1 MTQTSQQGGQQPQTQ
16 LTSQNATALKRM
28 QEETTQ
34 QIMERVTGWQETGE
48 VVLPKGYHVGNA
60 IKLAWL
66 YLQTVEN
73 LQHQKAIDYCTKD
86 SICNAL
92 LNMVINGEYPQK
104 HCYFIMYGNRLEWQ
118 ERYLGKLMRAKRDT
132 EIGKVNAQVI
142 YEGDEFVYTI
152 DENGEKQL
160 VKHVPNLANIDNTKI
175 LAAYAVVI
183 NKDGS
188 RHIEVM
194 TRTQIQ
200 KAWEQGA
207 MKGKS
212 GAHTNFTDQM
222 CMKTVI
228 QRACKIAL
236 DSNADPGDDDDPNH
250 YDEATAEREAAQG
263 RQAIDAEAVEVKD
276 EQVATPA
283 PKGLEAN
290 ASYID
295 MSNTQQPA
303 AEPAPAANANAN
315 ANAGTGASRA
325 CPLP

>member
-132 EIGKVNAQVI
+132 EVGKVNAQVI

-183 NKDGS
+183 NKDGT

-236 DSNADPGDDDDPNH
+236 DSTADPGDDDDPNH

-263 RQAIDAEAVEVKD
+263 RQAIDAEAVEVKG
-276 EQVATPA
+276 EQVAAPA

-303 AEPAPAANANAN
+303 AEPAPAANANA
-315 ANAGTGASRA
+315 GTGASRA

>member
-183 NKDGS
+183 NKDGT

-236 DSNADPGDDDDPNH
+236 DSTSDPGDDDDPNH

-263 RQAIDAEAVEVKD
+263 RQAIDAEAVEVKG
-276 EQVATPA
+276 EQVAAPA

-303 AEPAPAANANAN
+303 AEPAPAANANA
-315 ANAGTGASRA
+315 GTGASRA

>member
-34 QIMERVTGWQETGE
+34 QIMDRVTGWQETGE

-132 EIGKVNAQVI
+132 EIEKVNAQVI

-183 NKDGS
+183 NKDGT

-236 DSNADPGDDDDPNH
+236 DSTADPGDDNDPNH

-263 RQAIDAEAVEVKD
+263 RQVIDAEAVEVKD
-276 EQVATPA
+276 EQVAAPA

-303 AEPAPAANANAN
+303 AEPAPAANANA
-315 ANAGTGASRA
+315 GTGASRA

>member
-1 MTQTSQQGGQQPQTQ
+1 MTQTPQQGGQQPQTQ

-118 ERYLGKLMRAKRDT
+118 ERYLGKLMRANRDT

-183 NKDGS
+183 NKDGT

-236 DSNADPGDDDDPNH
+236 DSTADPGDDDDPNH

-276 EQVATPA
+276 EQVAAPA

-303 AEPAPAANANAN
+303 AEPAPAANANA
-315 ANAGTGASRA
+315 GTGASRA

>member
-183 NKDGS
+183 NKDGT

-236 DSNADPGDDDDPNH
+236 DSTADPGDDDDPNH

-263 RQAIDAEAVEVKD
+263 RQAIDAEAVELKD
-276 EQVATPA
+276 EQVAAPA

-303 AEPAPAANANAN
+303 AEPAPAANANA
-315 ANAGTGASRA
+315 GTGASRA

>member
-1 MTQTSQQGGQQPQTQ
+1 MTQTSQQGGHQPQTQ

-34 QIMERVTGWQETGE
+34 QIMDRVTGWQETGE

-118 ERYLGKLMRAKRDT
+118 ERYMGKLMRAKRDT
-132 EIGKVNAQVI
+132 EIEKVNAQVI

-160 VKHVPNLANIDNTKI
+160 FKHVPNLANIDNTKI
-175 LAAYAVVI
+175 IAAYAVVI
-183 NKDGS
+183 NKDGT

-236 DSNADPGDDDDPNH
+236 DSTADPGDDDDPNH

-263 RQAIDAEAVEVKD
+263 RQAIDAEAVEVKG
-276 EQVATPA
+276 EQVDAPA

-303 AEPAPAANANAN
+303 AEPAPAANANA
-315 ANAGTGASRA
+315 GTGASRA

>member
-1 MTQTSQQGGQQPQTQ
+1 MKQTPQQGEQQPQTQ

-183 NKDGS
+183 NKDGT

-236 DSNADPGDDDDPNH
+236 DSTADPGDDDDPNH

-263 RQAIDAEAVEVKD
+263 RLAIDAEAVEVKD
-276 EQVATPA
+276 EQVAAPA

-303 AEPAPAANANAN
+303 AEPAPAANANA
-315 ANAGTGASRA
+315 GTGASRA

>member
-183 NKDGS
+183 NKDGT

-212 GAHTNFTDQM
+212 GAHNNFTDQM

-236 DSNADPGDDDDPNH
+236 DSTADPGDDDDPNH

-276 EQVATPA
+276 EQVAAPA

-303 AEPAPAANANAN
+303 AEPAPAANANA
-315 ANAGTGASRA
+315 GTGASRA

>member
-1 MTQTSQQGGQQPQTQ
+1 MTQTPQQGGQQPQTQ

-183 NKDGS
+183 NKDGT

-236 DSNADPGDDDDPNH
+236 DSTADPGDDDDPNH

-263 RQAIDAEAVEVKD
+263 RQAIDAEAVEVKN
-276 EQVATPA
+276 EQVAAPA

-303 AEPAPAANANAN
+303 AEPAPAANANA
-315 ANAGTGASRA
+315 GTGASRA

>member
-183 NKDGS
+183 NKDGT

-236 DSNADPGDDDDPNH
+236 DSTADPGDDDDPNH

-263 RQAIDAEAVEVKD
+263 IQAIDAEAVEVKD
-276 EQVATPA
+276 EQVAAQA

-303 AEPAPAANANAN
+303 AEPAPAANANA
-315 ANAGTGASRA
+315 GTGASRA

>member
-1 MTQTSQQGGQQPQTQ
+1 
-16 LTSQNATALKRM
+16 
-28 QEETTQ
+28 
-34 QIMERVTGWQETGE
+34 
-48 VVLPKGYHVGNA
+48 
-60 IKLAWL
+60 
-66 YLQTVEN
+66 
-73 LQHQKAIDYCTKD
+73 
-86 SICNAL
+86 
-92 LNMVINGEYPQK
+92 MVINGEYPQK

-236 DSNADPGDDDDPNH
+236 DSTADPGDDDDDPNH

-276 EQVATPA
+276 EQVAAPA

-303 AEPAPAANANAN
+303 AEPAPAANANA
-315 ANAGTGASRA
+315 GTGASRA

>member
-132 EIGKVNAQVI
+132 EIEKVNAQVI

-183 NKDGS
+183 NKDGT

-236 DSNADPGDDDDPNH
+236 DSTADPGDDDDPNH

-263 RQAIDAEAVEVKD
+263 RQAIDAEAVEVKG
-276 EQVATPA
+276 EQVAAPA

-303 AEPAPAANANAN
+303 AEPDPAAN

>member
-183 NKDGS
+183 NKDGT

-236 DSNADPGDDDDPNH
+236 DSTADPGDDDDPNH

-263 RQAIDAEAVEVKD
+263 RQAIDAEAVEVKG
-276 EQVATPA
+276 EQIAEPA

-303 AEPAPAANANAN
+303 AEPAPAANANA
-315 ANAGTGASRA
+315 GTGASRA

>member
-1 MTQTSQQGGQQPQTQ
+1 MTQTPQQGGQQPQTQ

-28 QEETTQ
+28 QESTTQ

-183 NKDGS
+183 NKDGT

-236 DSNADPGDDDDPNH
+236 DSTADPGDDDDPNH

-276 EQVATPA
+276 EQVAAPA

-303 AEPAPAANANAN
+303 AEPAPAANANA
-315 ANAGTGASRA
+315 GTGASRA

>member
-1 MTQTSQQGGQQPQTQ
+1 MTQTPQQGGQQPQTQ

-183 NKDGS
+183 NKDGT

-236 DSNADPGDDDDPNH
+236 DSTADPGDDDAPNH
-250 YDEATAEREAAQG
+250 YDETTAEREAAQG

-276 EQVATPA
+276 EQVAAPA

-303 AEPAPAANANAN
+303 AEPAPAANANA
-315 ANAGTGASRA
+315 GTGASRA

>member
-1 MTQTSQQGGQQPQTQ
+1 MTQTLQQGGQQPQTQ

-34 QIMERVTGWQETGE
+34 QIMDRVTGWQETGE

-183 NKDGS
+183 NKDGT

-236 DSNADPGDDDDPNH
+236 DSTADPGDDDDPNH

-276 EQVATPA
+276 EQVAAPA
-283 PKGLEAN
+283 SKGLEAN

-303 AEPAPAANANAN
+303 AEPAPAANANA
-315 ANAGTGASRA
+315 GTGASRA

>member
-34 QIMERVTGWQETGE
+34 QIMDRVTGWQETGE

-132 EIGKVNAQVI
+132 EIEKVNAQVI

-183 NKDGS
+183 NKDGT

-236 DSNADPGDDDDPNH
+236 DSTADPGDDDDPNH

-276 EQVATPA
+276 EQVAAPA
-283 PKGLEAN
+283 PKGLEDN

-303 AEPAPAANANAN
+303 AEPAPAANANA
-315 ANAGTGASRA
+315 GTGASRA

>member
-1 MTQTSQQGGQQPQTQ
+1 MTQTPQQGGQQPQTQ
-16 LTSQNATALKRM
+16 LTLQNATALKRM

-183 NKDGS
+183 NKDGT

-236 DSNADPGDDDDPNH
+236 DSTADPGDDDDPNH

-263 RQAIDAEAVEVKD
+263 RQAIDAEAVEGKD
-276 EQVATPA
+276 EQVAAPA

-303 AEPAPAANANAN
+303 AEPAPAANANA
-315 ANAGTGASRA
+315 GTGASRA

>member
-1 MTQTSQQGGQQPQTQ
+1 MTQTPQQGGQQPQTQ

-183 NKDGS
+183 NKDGT

-236 DSNADPGDDDDPNH
+236 DSTADPGDDDDPNH

-263 RQAIDAEAVEVKD
+263 RQAIDAEAVQVKD
-276 EQVATPA
+276 EQVAAPA

-303 AEPAPAANANAN
+303 AEPAPAANANA
-315 ANAGTGASRA
+315 GTGASRA

>member
-1 MTQTSQQGGQQPQTQ
+1 MTQTLQQGGQQPQTQ

-34 QIMERVTGWQETGE
+34 QIMDRVTGWQETGE

-73 LQHQKAIDYCTKD
+73 LQQQKAIDYCTKD

-132 EIGKVNAQVI
+132 EIEKVNAQVI

-183 NKDGS
+183 NKDGT

-236 DSNADPGDDDDPNH
+236 DSTADPGDDDDPNH

-276 EQVATPA
+276 EQVAAPA

-303 AEPAPAANANAN
+303 AEPAPAANANA
-315 ANAGTGASRA
+315 GTGASRA

>member
-34 QIMERVTGWQETGE
+34 QIMDRVTGWQETGE
-48 VVLPKGYHVGNA
+48 VVLPKGYNVGNA

-160 VKHVPNLANIDNTKI
+160 VKHTPNLANIDNTKI

-188 RHIEVM
+188 KHIEVM
-194 TRTQIQ
+194 TRAQIQ
-200 KAWEQGA
+200 SAWEQGA

-212 GAHTNFTDQM
+212 GAHTKFTDQM

-236 DSNADPGDDDDPNH
+236 DSTADPGDSDEETSR
-250 YDEATAEREAAQG
+250 YDEATAERDASNSRQTIDVEAQ
-263 RQAIDAEAVEVKD
+263 EVHD
-276 EQVATPA
+276 EQ
-283 PKGLEAN
+283 PKGIEAKTN
-290 ASYID
+290 YID
-295 MSNTQQPA
+295 MNNGVQPA
-303 AEPAPAANANAN
+303 PEAAPAE
-315 ANAGTGASRA
+315 NAGNAAGSGTSRA

>member
-1 MTQTSQQGGQQPQTQ
+1 MTQTPQQGGQQPQTQ

-183 NKDGS
+183 NKDGT

-236 DSNADPGDDDDPNH
+236 DSTADPGDDDEPNH
-250 YDEATAEREAAQG
+250 YDEATAEREDAQG

-276 EQVATPA
+276 EQVAAPA

-303 AEPAPAANANAN
+303 AEPAPAANANA
-315 ANAGTGASRA
+315 GTGASRA

>member
-132 EIGKVNAQVI
+132 EIEKVNAQVI

-183 NKDGS
+183 NKDGT

-236 DSNADPGDDDDPNH
+236 DSTADPGDDDDPNH

-263 RQAIDAEAVEVKD
+263 RQAIDAEAVEVKG
-276 EQVATPA
+276 EQVAAPA

-303 AEPAPAANANAN
+303 AEPAPASN

>member
-1 MTQTSQQGGQQPQTQ
+1 MTQTPQQGGQQPQTQ

-34 QIMERVTGWQETGE
+34 QIMDRVTGWQETGE

-132 EIGKVNAQVI
+132 EIEKVNAQVI

-183 NKDGS
+183 NKDGT

-207 MKGKS
+207 MKGNS

-236 DSNADPGDDDDPNH
+236 DSTADPGDDDDPNH

-276 EQVATPA
+276 EQVAAPA

-303 AEPAPAANANAN
+303 AEPAPAANANA
-315 ANAGTGASRA
+315 GTGASRA

>member
-1 MTQTSQQGGQQPQTQ
+1 MAQTLQQGGQQPQTQ

-183 NKDGS
+183 NKDGT

-200 KAWEQGA
+200 KAWEQGV

-236 DSNADPGDDDDPNH
+236 DSTADPGDDDDPNH

-276 EQVATPA
+276 EQVAAPA

-303 AEPAPAANANAN
+303 AEPAPAANANA
-315 ANAGTGASRA
+315 GTGASRA

>member
-183 NKDGS
+183 NKDGT

-236 DSNADPGDDDDPNH
+236 DSTADPGDDDDAPNH
-250 YDEATAEREAAQG
+250 YDEATAERQAAQG

-276 EQVATPA
+276 EQVAAPA

-303 AEPAPAANANAN
+303 AEPAPAANANA
-315 ANAGTGASRA
+315 GTGASRA

>member
-1 MTQTSQQGGQQPQTQ
+1 MTQTPQQGEQQPQTQ

-183 NKDGS
+183 NKDGT

-236 DSNADPGDDDDPNH
+236 DSTADPGDDDDPNH

-276 EQVATPA
+276 EQVAAPA

-303 AEPAPAANANAN
+303 AEPAPAANANA
-315 ANAGTGASRA
+315 GTGASRA

>member
-1 MTQTSQQGGQQPQTQ
+1 MTQTPQQGGQQPQTQ

-183 NKDGS
+183 NKDGT

-194 TRTQIQ
+194 TITQIQ

-236 DSNADPGDDDDPNH
+236 DSTADPGDDDDPNH

-276 EQVATPA
+276 EQVAAPA

-303 AEPAPAANANAN
+303 AEPAPAANANA
-315 ANAGTGASRA
+315 GTGASRA

>member
-1 MTQTSQQGGQQPQTQ
+1 MTQTPQQGGQQPQTQ

-183 NKDGS
+183 NKDGT

-236 DSNADPGDDDDPNH
+236 DSTADPGDDDDPNH

-263 RQAIDAEAVEVKD
+263 RQAIDAEAVEIKD
-276 EQVATPA
+276 EQVAAPA

-295 MSNTQQPA
+295 MSNTQQPS
-303 AEPAPAANANAN
+303 AEPAPAAN

>member
-142 YEGDEFVYTI
+142 YEGDEFIYTI

-183 NKDGS
+183 NKDGT

-236 DSNADPGDDDDPNH
+236 DSTADPGDDDDPNH

-263 RQAIDAEAVEVKD
+263 RQAIDAEAVEVKG
-276 EQVATPA
+276 EQVAAPA

-303 AEPAPAANANAN
+303 AEPAPAANANA
-315 ANAGTGASRA
+315 GTGASRA

>member
-1 MTQTSQQGGQQPQTQ
+1 MTQAPQQGGQQPQTQ

-183 NKDGS
+183 NKDGT

-236 DSNADPGDDDDPNH
+236 DSTADPGDDDDPNH

-263 RQAIDAEAVEVKD
+263 RQAIDAKAVEVKD
-276 EQVATPA
+276 EQVAAPA

-303 AEPAPAANANAN
+303 AEPAPAANANA
-315 ANAGTGASRA
+315 GTGASRA

>member
-1 MTQTSQQGGQQPQTQ
+1 MTQTPQQGGQQPQTQ

-73 LQHQKAIDYCTKD
+73 LQHQKAIDHCTKD

-183 NKDGS
+183 NKDGT

-222 CMKTVI
+222 FMKTVI

-236 DSNADPGDDDDPNH
+236 DSTADPGDDDDPNH

-276 EQVATPA
+276 EQVAAPA

-303 AEPAPAANANAN
+303 AEPAPAANANA
-315 ANAGTGASRA
+315 GTGASRA

>member
-104 HCYFIMYGNRLEWQ
+104 HCYFIMYGNRLEWK

-183 NKDGS
+183 NKDGT

-236 DSNADPGDDDDPNH
+236 DSTADPGDDDDPNH
-250 YDEATAEREAAQG
+250 YDEATAEREAAQD

-276 EQVATPA
+276 EQVAAPA

-303 AEPAPAANANAN
+303 AEPAPAANANA
-315 ANAGTGASRA
+315 GTGASRA

>member
-132 EIGKVNAQVI
+132 EIEKVNAQVI

-183 NKDGS
+183 NKDGT

-236 DSNADPGDDDDPNH
+236 DSTADPGDDDDPNH

-276 EQVATPA
+276 EQVAAQA

-303 AEPAPAANANAN
+303 AEPAPAANANA
-315 ANAGTGASRA
+315 GTGASRA

>member
-118 ERYLGKLMRAKRDT
+118 ERYLGKLMRAVRDT
-132 EIGKVNAQVI
+132 EIEKVNAQVI

-183 NKDGS
+183 NKDGT

-236 DSNADPGDDDDPNH
+236 DSTADPGDDDDQNH
-250 YDEATAEREAAQG
+250 YDEATAEREDAQS
-263 RQAIDAEAVEVKD
+263 RQAIDAEAVEVKG
-276 EQVATPA
+276 EQVAAPA

-303 AEPAPAANANAN
+303 AEPAPAANANA
-315 ANAGTGASRA
+315 GTGASRA

>member
-118 ERYLGKLMRAKRDT
+118 ERYLGKLMRAKRYT
-132 EIGKVNAQVI
+132 EIEKVNAQVI

-183 NKDGS
+183 NKDGT

-236 DSNADPGDDDDPNH
+236 DSTADPGDDDDPNH

-276 EQVATPA
+276 EQVAALA

-303 AEPAPAANANAN
+303 AEPAPADNANE
-315 ANAGTGASRA
+315 GTGASRASRA

>member
-34 QIMERVTGWQETGE
+34 QIMDRVTGWQETGE

-183 NKDGS
+183 NKDGT

-236 DSNADPGDDDDPNH
+236 DSTADPGDDDDPNH

-263 RQAIDAEAVEVKD
+263 RQAIDAEAVEVKG
-276 EQVATPA
+276 EQVSAPD

-303 AEPAPAANANAN
+303 AEPAPAANANA
-315 ANAGTGASRA
+315 GTGSSRA

>member
-1 MTQTSQQGGQQPQTQ
+1 MTQTSQQGGQQANTQ

-183 NKDGS
+183 NKDGT

-236 DSNADPGDDDDPNH
+236 DSTADPGDDDDPNH

-276 EQVATPA
+276 EQVAAPA

-303 AEPAPAANANAN
+303 AEPAPAANANA
-315 ANAGTGASRA
+315 GTGASRA

>member
-1 MTQTSQQGGQQPQTQ
+1 MTQTPQQGGQQPQTQ

-183 NKDGS
+183 NKDGT

-194 TRTQIQ
+194 TKTQIQ

-236 DSNADPGDDDDPNH
+236 DSTADPGDDDDHNH

-276 EQVATPA
+276 EQVAAPA

-303 AEPAPAANANAN
+303 AEPAPAANT
-315 ANAGTGASRA
+315 NAGTGASRA